1 MHEVTNTIGE
11 CFVEAKLLVVQTEV
25 HSQRES
31 FSVRYGKVGMSS
43 ILSVKSQVI
52 QEKSVSIWHDCFL
65 FLGKKTA
72 KDNFFVP
79 FSMFTSG
86 LPLIGFFDFGEKSP
100 AKAGKLVLVGQKT
113 FCRTRTQLAL
123 FA

>member
-1 MHEVTNTIGE
+1 MNCRRCTYLG
-11 CFVEAKLLVVQTEV
+11 A
-25 HSQRES
+25 
-31 FSVRYGKVGMSS
+31 Y

-113 FCRTRTQLAL
+113 FCPTRTQLAL